1 VHCCALYDVVMS
13 GKPNMLL
20 YRLMENNL
28 VDQRFQGLVFTRS
41 NRLKIGTNCLS
52 NRMMYVSCKLNF
64 NWLMQT
70 KTTFK
75 MKCKKLM
82 INDALEL

>member
-1 VHCCALYDVVMS
+1 MLFTGYVHKSKVQ
-13 GKPNMLL
+13 LL
-20 YRLMENNL
+20 TSYSVQNNL
-28 VDQRFQGLVFTRS
+28 VDQRFQGIVFTRS
-41 NRLKIGTNCLS
+41 NKLKIGTNCLS
-52 NRMMYVSCKLNF
+52 NRMMYVSSKLNF

-82 INDALEL
+82 INDVLEL